1 VSVIVS
7 LHYRLIAVHAA
18 RKRHG
23 LRSLIHLASYSTMP
37 FRISAGAVLGNA
49 KYPL

>member
-1 VSVIVS
+1 MVMFLSAS
-7 LHYRLIAVHAA
+7 ALAVHAA
-18 RKRHG
+18 LERHG